1 MNGNLQESLELI
13 SDSDMILHNMLQ
25 VNLIV
30 GILVIVCLTD
40 ITSIIHI
47 VDLIC
52 SIIPLNFGLIGHSTI
67 HLITLVI
74 IGETLLDLIITTLV
88 GIIMECMGME
98 ITMDTIAGTTALGIT
113 MGTM

>member
-1 MNGNLQESLELI
+1 
-13 SDSDMILHNMLQ
+13 MLQ
-25 VNLIV
+25 INLIV
-30 GILVIVCLTD
+30 GTLVIVCLID
-40 ITSIIHI
+40 IVFIIHI
-47 VDLIC
+47 VDSIC

-88 GIIMECMGME
+88 GTITECMDMD
-98 ITMDTIAGTTALGIT
+98 IDTIAGTMGLGIT